1 MADGLRWPAVQ
12 EGWPLADG
20 RRAVLVRRMSAA
32 VVRDRRDDL
41 PPHAHPP
48 LTVWCEAAWRAT
60 SAKNGVS
67 AKTLPRL
74 LGCGSDQTAWARL
87 HRFRTARGRPGREP
101 LTGTVEVDET
111 FIGGSQSGK
120 RGGGALGKTLV
131 VVAVEILSPKGFGR
145 CRLRIIPNA
154 QVPAL
159 RSFLLDSVAPGARIV
174 TDGLRSYPPATLK
187 DYRHQPLPGAHSRG
201 PAHGSLP
208 GVPRVASLL
217 KRWLL
222 GTHQGAVE
230 ADPLQGY
237 LDEFAFRFNRRR
249 SAFRGLL
256 FRRLLEQAVRGGP
269 ITYRSRVVNPT
280 PKRQKPRPP
289 GEHRVGPAS
298 LEINPKKLHPWRNYN
313 P

>member
-67 AKTLPRL
+67 AKTLPRR

-87 HRFRTARGRPGREP
+87 HRFRTARVRPGREP

-131 VVAVEILSPKGFGR
+131 VVAVELLSPKGFGR

-187 DYRHQPLPGAHSRG
+187 DYRHQPLPGPTPAARPMGPSRG
-201 PAHGSLP
+201 FLASPAC
-208 GVPRVASLL
+208 
-217 KRWLL
+217 
-222 GTHQGAVE
+222 
-230 ADPLQGY
+230 
-237 LDEFAFRFNRRR
+237 
-249 SAFRGLL
+249 
-256 FRRLLEQAVRGGP
+256 
-269 ITYRSRVVNPT
+269 
-280 PKRQKPRPP
+280 
-289 GEHRVGPAS
+289 
-298 LEINPKKLHPWRNYN
+298 
-313 P
+313 